1 MGYTETI
8 ILPARHCDF
17 NFGGRD
23 GSIERVEISYR
34 RHVDE
39 AITVVHGEKYFCPTP
54 FSSNNRTNYTSFSE
68 TRMNACGLNE
78 EECSEAGY

>member
-1 MGYTETI
+1 VTTVITTPDKKMGYTEAI

-17 NFGGRD
+17 NFGGGD

-54 FSSNNRTNYTSFSE
+54 FSSKQQQSNKLHLLQRN
-68 TRMNACGLNE
+68 
-78 EECSEAGY
+78 